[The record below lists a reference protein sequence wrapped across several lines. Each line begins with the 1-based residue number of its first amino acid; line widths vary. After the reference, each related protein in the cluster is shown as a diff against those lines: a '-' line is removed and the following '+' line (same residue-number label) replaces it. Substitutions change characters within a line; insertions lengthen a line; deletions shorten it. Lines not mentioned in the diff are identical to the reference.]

1 VRPEESERLL
11 IEELFENTRTRIKD
25 FDLSAKEI
33 ASLTGDASTRRY
45 YRVETEKNSYVSCL
59 SEPMENDTD
68 NDFLNV
74 YNVFSSSKVR
84 VPKIYDHNIKK
95 GYFLQEDLG
104 NKTLLSHVSLIQDEN
119 EIFTTYK
126 KIIDILIN
134 IHKIPANKEYS
145 WGSLKF
151 DVDKFMFE
159 MNFTKKYFIESFLEV
174 ELTSEEENL
183 YDKMFKKLVG
193 ELSNE
198 EMVLCHRDF
207 HSRNIMMKNDEPVV
221 IDFQDARQG
230 ISQYDLVSMLE
241 DCYFQLSSQNI
252 KKLKDYYIENS
263 YDQKIDRE
271 KFERL
276 YDLMTIQR
284 TFKAIGSFAYI
295 NQDRDDNR
303 YLKYIGFGME
313 KLRNKF
319 KKYPEYRELF
329 NLIMSKYYES

>member
-1 VRPEESERLL
+1 MRPEESERLL
-11 IEELFENTRTRIKD
+11 IEELFENTRARVKD
-25 FDLSAKEI
+25 FDRAPKEI
-33 ASLTGDASTRRY
+33 ISLTGDASTRRY
-45 YRVETEKNSYVSCL
+45 YRVMTDRNSFVSCL
-59 SEPMENDTD
+59 SEPMENDKD

-74 YNVFSSSKVR
+74 YNIFSTSNVR

-104 NKTLLSHVSLIQDEN
+104 NKTLLSHVSLLQSED
-119 EIFTTYK
+119 EIFATYK
-126 KIIDILIN
+126 KIIDILVN
-134 IHKIPANKEYS
+134 IHKIPANIEYS

-159 MNFTKKYFIESFLEV
+159 MNFTKKYFIESFLDI
-174 ELTSEEENL
+174 ELTTEESCL
-183 YDKMFKKLVG
+183 YDDMFKQLVE
-193 ELSNE
+193 ELSCE

-207 HSRNIMMKNDEPVV
+207 HSRNIMMKDGEPVV

-230 ISQYDLVSMLE
+230 VSQYDLVSMLE
-241 DCYFQLSSQNI
+241 DCYFQLSADNI
-252 KKLKDYYIENS
+252 EKLKKYYIEQSFDEN
-263 YDQKIDRE
+263 IDKE
-271 KFERL
+271 KFDRI

-319 KKYPEYRELF
+319 KKYPEYRDLF